1 MFLKLDTNNDGH
13 LTLDELEQG
22 MQEIA
27 QIFHVEE
34 PDVREML
41 RAADDNGDGKIDY
54 TEFIAAAY
62 KKDQLLTQQNLKG
75 AFRLIDQNNDNQ
87 LTKDELKAVFG
98 GGHVSQRG
106 EAVWDEIMREVD
118 KNDDGVIS
126 FDEFEEAMNLV
137 IKQRAT
143 FARPV

>member
-62 KKDQLLTQQNLKG
+62 KKDQLLTKQNLKG
-75 AFRLIDQNNDNQ
+75 AFRLIDQNNDNE
-87 LTKDELKAVFG
+87 LTKEELKAVFG

-126 FDEFEEAMNLV
+126 FEEFEEAMNLV
-137 IKQRAT
+137 IK
-143 FARPV
+143 